1 MDGIK
6 KHFGEK
12 KDMNKNIND
21 ILEEIILEIE
31 NIDTNQSHTN
41 AVGIKIIAA
50 EVIRKHKY
58 SESGII

>member
-21 ILEEIILEIE
+21 IFEEIILEIE
-31 NIDTNQSHTN
+31 NIDTEQSHTN
-41 AVGIKIIAA
+41 AVGIKIIAV
-50 EVIRKHKY
+50 EIIRKHKY
-58 SESGII
+58 NKSGII